1 MHRLGNKFMRNL
13 ITILILLI
21 CFSVKAANPSFSSF
35 NANQFNTTG
44 NTVNIKSGAL
54 LTNIN
59 GSTITNLA
67 IKTLSRDFGVT
78 GSGDE
83 TAKIQSALNAA
94 SPVLVDVSFTAGNL
108 FITNSSCLIG
118 DGHSIANFN
127 TGSTGDFFSS
137 VSGVTNFT
145 FTGLI
150 IEGQKTGFNAGSGT
164 RPWSFSASYAV
175 SQNVTVQRNGIHF
188 GSANTNSIL
197 KNCIVRNFSGDAYMI
212 DGYGVTFPQ
221 PVANTVKIVNCS
233 AETSWE
239 GFCTTNSAE
248 YVVIDN
254 CSAQVCGRA
263 IAKKSGNNTV
273 LGGDFTRNALGIY
286 VAGSGFDNPAHSLNV
301 GCSFNHCEVGAVCT
315 DFSNGEFFT
324 GCTFIGGGPL
334 GGNTDIFLTNTAGV
348 TFNGCFFN
356 NSCIVSNVNST
367 NFLINPIA
375 QGYPTVSIS
384 GVLYQTGWQIINAA
398 TPLTNNFTNFFTA
411 PQNINTANIGTEIVT
426 NTVTSYNGTAT
437 AGNGLAPI
445 VASIS
450 LTGQN
455 ASIASTALYTNTSG
469 LTEVLR
475 VSGNVMITTAGPST
489 GALTVGITW
498 TNNLGAASANLLNAN
513 GTANA
518 TTKIEY
524 GLPDIFNLAVSGDQ
538 MYPSISLTNNG
549 ILKYSTTRV
558 GGTGNVMV
566 HTLDLFVEKLNKH

>member
-1 MHRLGNKFMRNL
+1 MKHL
-13 ITILILLI
+13 ITIFILLI

-44 NTVNIKSGAL
+44 NTVNIKSAAL

-137 VSGVTNFT
+137 VLGVTNFT

-175 SQNVTVQRNGIHF
+175 SQNVTAQRNGIHF

-221 PVANTVKIVNCS
+221 PVANTVKIISCA
-233 AETSWE
+233 AETCWE
-239 GFCTTNSAE
+239 GFCTTNSGE

-315 DFSNGEFFT
+315 DFSNGEFFS
-324 GCTFIGGGPL
+324 GCTFLGGGPL

-348 TFNGCFFN
+348 TFNSCYFN
-356 NSCIVSNVNST
+356 NSCIISNVSST
-367 NFLINPIA
+367 NFLVQPIA
-375 QGYPTVSIS
+375 QGYPTISIPS
-384 GVLYQTGWQIINAA
+384 GILSQTGWEIINS
-398 TPLTNNFTNFFTA
+398 
-411 PQNINTANIGTEIVT
+411 
-426 NTVTSYNGTAT
+426 TVPFGFASM
-437 AGNGLAPI
+437 
-445 VASIS
+445 VASVS
-450 LTGQN
+450 LTGQS
-455 ASIASTALYTNTSG
+455 ASIASTILYTNNTGASG
-469 LTEVLR
+469 IYRLTG
-475 VSGNVMITTAGPST
+475 SAQITTAGPST
-489 GALTVGITW
+489 GNLVVSSTY
-498 TNNLGAASANLLNAN
+498 TNLIGGTTTRNLLNSSSP
-513 GTANA
+513 NA
-518 TTKIEY
+518 TSQVEY
-524 GLPDIFNLAVSGDQ
+524 SLPAYNELIIAGEAPTPVFY
-538 MYPSISLTNNG
+538 MTNG
-549 ILKYSTTRV
+549 CVLKYSTSYT
-558 GGTGNVMV
+558 GGTGNAMRYA
-566 HTLDLFVEKLNKH
+566 LDLILEKLR